1 MGKITNFEE
10 LNIYL
15 QSLKNNGYDDNGKR
29 EYDKTFPC
37 ALVFANDKNE
47 IDKPFFPNPEDW
59 KKFWEICKKEY
70 PFHSVAGGNSFNTKE
85 SIEYSEKSRF
95 MYTIQNKLHDDNI
108 LSGNVLEIGYGFG
121 GVGKYLM
128 NTYKSNYFGI
138 DYVSSNIEDNNF
150 RFKRKKRFYE
160 INISG
165 IPEELKNIKYNFIF
179 STNVFQHLTQEQ
191 RFNYIKE
198 SYDCLDNNGILYF
211 DVFEGK
217 TDVELPEYFST
228 AFFMV
233 HTKVDTEDELINYL
247 KKTGFYSIE
256 KGINKKS
263 INSTTDWVYYKC
275 LKKN

>member
-1 MGKITNFEE
+1 MDKITNFEE

-15 QSLKNNGYDDNGKR
+15 HYLKNNGYDDNGKR
-29 EYDKTFPC
+29 EYDKTSPC

-138 DYVSSNIEDNNF
+138 DYLSSNIEDNNF

-165 IPEELKNIKYNFIF
+165 IPEKLKNIKYNFIF

-247 KKTGFYSIE
+247 KETGFYSIE

-263 INSTTDWVYYKC
+263 INNTTDWVYYKC